1 MKGIRKVVWAEGLFL
16 GQQHFQQWDNYME
29 NYVNYQHKYSQ
40 PLGWGVASLDF
51 HQETLENGIL
61 KLKQCEIIFPDH
73 QVVVYESS
81 IDLPVVCDLE
91 LSEEAVIDVYLCI
104 AANRHT
110 EGISGYNEN
119 GQVSAWRADYRQ
131 VADVY
136 DPSRECEMVV
146 SSPNLLLLPNDDAKD
161 NYVSIKVAEVFR
173 EGEGKYRLNEEYV
186 PPVVQVRASSFLQQG
201 LNRILELLTAKV
213 RILRERRSQ
222 SGAGLVEF
230 GHSDLGH
237 FMLLE
242 LFSRTIPLLRHF
254 RSNDD
259 VHPEKFYLELGQ
271 LAGSLCAFSFEG
283 DIDDIPE
290 YIHTQLSYIFKN
302 IEIMI
307 RKLVNSVMPAR
318 MPDIKLTREHDSL
331 YSADSIDS
339 ELLDNTALY
348 LAASFESSDPGWIN
362 EFGVQVKAGSRTEIE
377 LIVQSALPGV
387 RLTHTQRP
395 PNRMPVK
402 AGFEYYKLEATGHF
416 WESVIEE
423 RSIAIFLPR
432 IFHGANLEIVSLQE

>member
-1 MKGIRKVVWAEGLFL
+1 MKGIKKVVWAEGLFL

-40 PLGWGVASLDF
+40 PLGWGVASISF
-51 HQETLENGIL
+51 HQETLENGTL
-61 KLKQCEIIFPDH
+61 KLQRCELIFPDH
-73 QVVVYESS
+73 QVVVYDSS
-81 IDLPVVCDLE
+81 VDLPVICDLE
-91 LSEEAVIDVYLCI
+91 LSPEPVIDVYLCI

-131 VADVY
+131 VADAY

-146 SSPNLLLLPNDDAKD
+146 ASPNLMLLPNDDAKD

-173 EGEGKYRLNEEYV
+173 EGEGKYRINDEYV
-186 PPVVQVRASSFLQQG
+186 PPVVQVNSSAFLMQA

-237 FMLLE
+237 FMLLD

-254 RSNDD
+254 KSNDD
-259 VHPEKFYLELGQ
+259 IHPEKFYLELCQ

-283 DIDDIPE
+283 DIDNIPE
-290 YIHTQLSYIFKN
+290 YIHTQLGYIFKN
-302 IEIMI
+302 IEVMI
-307 RKLVNSVMPAR
+307 RQLVNSVMPAR
-318 MPDIKLTREHDSL
+318 MPDIRLNREHDSL

-339 ELLDNTALY
+339 ELIANNVLY
-348 LAASFESSDPGWIN
+348 LAASFESSDPGWIQ
-362 EFGVQVKAGSRTEIE
+362 EFGIQVKVGARTEIE

-402 AGFEYYKLEATGHF
+402 AGFEYYKMEASGHF
-416 WESVIEE
+416 WDSVMEE

-432 IFHGANLEIVSLQE
+432 IFHGATLEIVSLQE